1 MEKNMKER
9 LLSGWLGKIEP
20 RLAGLILEKGQFEYY
35 RNKETIYGFDVE
47 QTCIRGIVSGHVRIS
62 VTMNEQAPQFGHL
75 VGQGFWFG
83 ETEVVTGKKAIME
96 MMAVGDV
103 EVFALNRRRI
113 DEIAEM
119 HTGMW
124 PSLTLL
130 AVLNQGLA
138 IGVAEYLMLKT
149 SSKRL
154 AATLLRLSAKRNAYQ
169 EVPPINPIPVSWAEL
184 SDAANLSR
192 SIVAKTLAE
201 FSEQGLVCTSQ
212 RAIEIQDAK
221 GLARLLEK

>member
-1 MEKNMKER
+1 MEKNKKER

-20 RLAGLILEKGQFEYY
+20 RLAELILEKGQFEHY
-35 RNKETIYGFDVE
+35 RNKKTIYGFDE
-47 QTCIRGIVSGHVRIS
+47 KQTCIRGIASGHVQMW

-83 ETEVVTGKKAIME
+83 ETEVVTSQKGIME
-96 MMAVGDV
+96 MMALGDV
-103 EVFALNRRRI
+103 EVFALSRTQI
-113 DEIAEM
+113 DEIARM
-119 HTGMW
+119 HPGMW
-124 PSLTLL
+124 PSMTLL

-138 IGVAEYLMLKT
+138 IGVAEDLMLKT

-154 AATLLRLSAKRNAYQ
+154 AATLLRLSAQRNAYQ
-169 EVPPINPIPVSWAEL
+169 DVPLINPIPVSWAEL

-192 SIVAKTLAE
+192 TIVAKTLAE

-212 RAIEIQDAK
+212 RTIDIRDAN
-221 GLARLLEK
+221 GLAHLLEK